1 MKSLVCV
8 AGLLVCASSVALTLE
23 EGFRTPPDSA
33 KPHTWYHMMNGNVT
47 KEGIT
52 CDFEALAKAGIG
64 GVQMFD
70 AGCAIPPGP
79 LKFNSDD
86 WFDMFA
92 HAHREAKRLGLEI
105 CIPNC
110 SGWSSSG
117 GPWNPPANGMKV
129 IRFTETKVAGPRSR
143 WSATLP
149 RETKDNGFYDDIA
162 VLAYPTPKG
171 KAKLSNLP
179 EKMFYARGNVRRD
192 TKPVAKDAL
201 VAKDAV
207 IDLTSKMKKDGTL
220 EWDVP
225 AGDWTILRI
234 GYICN
239 NRMNHPASEK
249 GKGLEVDKLSASA
262 MDYHFEQYVTRLCRT
277 LGIAVG
283 RDDPIAPPK
292 IGETG
297 FNNILVDSYEV
308 GCQNWT
314 QGFDKT
320 FEKRMG
326 YSLTRYLPVFAGRIV
341 GSVEESERFLEDF
354 RRVVADLFA
363 ENYAGRLTELCH
375 QHGLLC
381 SIEPYGSC
389 PSDNLQYG
397 QDIDIPM
404 AEYWSTAARGAHHSG
419 GIGNSRLAATLA
431 HVWGRRYAATES
443 FTASPGSGGRW
454 RTTPYSIKAQG
465 DKVFAAGINR
475 IIYHRFT
482 HQPWPG
488 DKYLPGMTMGRWGMH
503 LDRTQTWWPL
513 AGDWFRYQTRCQWM
527 LQEGTFA
534 ADVLFWCGEE
544 VPLGGTDTKLPA
556 GYDYDYCATK
566 AFLALKVENGRVVAP
581 GGVSYAL
588 LVLPKT
594 DTMSE
599 VCVKKVGELLDA
611 GAKVSSVS
619 RPSRTPGLRGWNGTA
634 RSPSAPYKDLVAS
647 VWAKGV
653 IGKSAA
659 DALSEIGIAP
669 DFATATPDASWI
681 HRRSNDADWYFVA
694 LDNAAPVKFE
704 ASFRQT
710 GRVPEIWD
718 AETGSIRDAA
728 AWREENGRTIV
739 SLDYTISGSAFVVFR
754 RAATGGPRS
763 RAAADAQERVP
774 PAVHPT
780 SVSATV
786 SARPDPV
793 LPEKPHTLV
802 IKKAE
807 YGVFG
812 VERPDCSN
820 VTKLIKPGVPIGV
833 NNAEMGGDPAYQKVK
848 QLEVRYTSVRYEKL
862 KCDIVREGSRYT
874 LPKGTKLIGA
884 WYGLIDP
891 NWNPPVGP
899 TVIDVT
905 EKLASLVKDGKID
918 VIAENELA
926 GRDPLFKTVKKMVV
940 TYVYDGKE
948 HTTTFNEHERFRL
961 PKNRLVAPPPPD
973 WEWRDGKILAWQPL
987 SAEISMS
994 DGTKKTV
1001 AALPSAGVVIPGAWS
1016 VSFPAGWDAPTS
1028 VTFDSLIPWNEHT
1041 DNGIKYFSGTATYRK
1056 RIVPGIEKS
1065 DVESRKSDVG
1075 CRMSDVPSRSPGI
1088 RVMLDL
1094 GVVKDFAEVTVNGK
1108 KFPVLWKPPFRLDI
1122 TDALG
1127 GPRSVAVADAR
1138 ERVPPVIDIEIK
1150 VTNLWPNRL
1159 IGDDT
1164 LYADDCEWNGVPR
1177 RGVKE
1182 FGVKEIP
1189 QWVKDGKPS
1198 PTGRHTFT
1206 TWRHWSKEDDLLPSG
1221 LIGPVMLRGGV
1232 IATCLEPKT
1241 KE

>member
-1 MKSLVCV
+1 MKRFVVNAALAAAIGSALPLC
-8 AGLLVCASSVALTLE
+8 ALTLE
-23 EGFRTPPDSA
+23 DGFKAPPDSA

-79 LKFNSDD
+79 LKFNSDE

-92 HAHREAKRLGLEI
+92 HAHKEAKRLGLEI

-117 GPWNPPANGMKV
+117 GPWNPPENGMKV
-129 IRFTETKVAGPRSR
+129 IRFTETKVKGPANFSGVI
-143 WSATLP
+143 P
-149 RETKDNGFYDDIA
+149 RHKQDNGFYDDIA

-171 KAKLSNLP
+171 NAKLSNLP
-179 EKMFYARGNVRRD
+179 EKMFAARGSVKRD

-201 VAKDAV
+201 VLKV
-207 IDLTSKMKKDGTL
+207 VDLTQQMNKDGSL
-220 EWDVP
+220 EWHVP

-239 NRMNHPASEK
+239 GRCNHPASEK
-249 GKGLEVDKLSASA
+249 GRGLEVDKLSASA
-262 MDYHFEQYVTRLCRT
+262 MDYHFEQYVTRLCKT
-277 LGIAVG
+277 LGIEPG
-283 RDDPIAPPK
+283 K

-308 GCQNWT
+308 GLQNWT

-326 YSLTRYLPVFAGRIV
+326 YSLWRYLPVFAGHIV

-375 QHGLLC
+375 QHGLIC
-381 SIEPYGSC
+381 SIEPYGNC
-389 PSDNLQYG
+389 PADNLQYG

-443 FTASPGSGGRW
+443 FTASPGPGGRW
-454 RTTPYSIKAQG
+454 LTTPYHIKAQG
-465 DKVFAAGINR
+465 DKVFAAGVNR

-488 DKYLPGMTMGRWGMH
+488 NKYLPGMTMGRWGMH

-527 LQEGTFA
+527 LQEGMFA

-556 GYDYDYCATK
+556 GYDYDYCATQ
-566 AFLALKVENGRVVAP
+566 AFLQLKVENGRVVAP

-588 LVLPKT
+588 LVLPNT

-611 GAKVSSVS
+611 GAKISSVS
-619 RPSRTPGLRGWNGTA
+619 RPVRAPGLRGWYGRA
-634 RSPSAPYKDLVAS
+634 VSSKPPYRDLVAS

-653 IGKSAA
+653 IEKSAG
-659 DALSEIGIAP
+659 DALASLGIAP
-669 DFATATPDASWI
+669 DFATETPDASWI
-681 HRRSNDADWYFVA
+681 HRRSADADWYFVA

-710 GRVPEIWD
+710 GRIPEIWD
-718 AETGSIRDAA
+718 AETGCIRDAS
-728 AWREENGRTIV
+728 AWREENDRTIV
-739 SLDYTISGSAFVVFR
+739 SLDYNISGSSFIVFR
-754 RAATGGPRS
+754 KGRAAS
-763 RAAADAQERVP
+763 MMP
-774 PAVHPT
+774 PTAVSSKPPYQHPT
-780 SVSATV
+780 SVNATV
-786 SARPDPV
+786 SVRPDPV
-793 LPEKPHTLV
+793 IKEKPHTLV

-812 VERPDCSN
+812 TERPDCAN
-820 VTKLIKPGVPIGV
+820 VTKLIKPGVTIV
-833 NNAEMGGDPAYQKVK
+833 ANNTSMGGDPAVNKVK
-848 QLEVRYTSVRYEKL
+848 QLEVRYTTIRHGKL
-862 KCDIVREGSRYT
+862 KRDVVNEGSRYT
-874 LPKGTKLIGA
+874 MPKGTRLIGA
-884 WYGLIDP
+884 WYGVIDP
-891 NWNPPVGP
+891 EWNPPVGP

-905 EKLASLVKDGKID
+905 EKLASLVKNGEID
-918 VIAENELA
+918 VVAENELA
-926 GRDPLFKTVKKMVV
+926 GRDPLFKTVKQMVV

-948 HTTTFNEHERFRL
+948 YTVTLKEHERFKL
-961 PKNRLVAPPPPD
+961 PANKLTPPPPPD
-973 WEWRDGKILAWQPL
+973 WEWKCGKILAWQPL
-987 SAEISMS
+987 SAEIALS

-1001 AALPSAGVVIPGAWS
+1001 AALPQVGVLVPGPWNVA
-1016 VSFPAGWDAPTS
+1016 FPAGWDAPAS
-1028 VTFDSLIPWNEHT
+1028 ATFDSLIPWNEHN
-1041 DNGIKYFSGTATYRK
+1041 DNGIKYFSGTATYTK
-1056 RIVPGIEKS
+1056 RIDCEEALALVANS
-1065 DVESRKSDVG
+1065 D
-1075 CRMSDVPSRSPGI
+1075 

-1094 GVVKDFAEVTVNGK
+1094 GVVKNFAEVTVNGK
-1108 KFPVLWKPPFRLDI
+1108 KFPVLWKPPFRVDI
-1122 TDALG
+1122 TDAIQRVG
-1127 GPRSVAVADAR
+1127 DNAPYHRGDPNGRAACPQAAADA
-1138 ERVPPVIDIEIK
+1138 IDIEIK
-1150 VTNLWPNRL
+1150 VTNLWPNRI

-1164 LYADDCEWNGVPR
+1164 LYADDCEWEGKPR

-1221 LIGPVMLRGGV
+1221 LIGPVILRGGQL
-1232 IATCLEPKT
+1232 CK
-1241 KE
+1241 

>member
-1 MKSLVCV
+1 MKYLLIV
-8 AGLLVCASSVALTLE
+8 AFFAALGPIRAQTLE
-23 EGFRTPPDSA
+23 EGFKAPPDSA

-79 LKFNSDD
+79 LKFNSDA

-92 HAHREAKRLGLEI
+92 HAHKEAKRLGLEI

-129 IRFTETKVAGPRSR
+129 VRFTETAATGPSR
-143 WSATLP
+143 FSGVLP
-149 RETKDNGFYDDIA
+149 REKKDNGFYDDIA
-162 VLAYPTPKG
+162 VLAYPTPKE
-171 KAKLSNLP
+171 KANISNLAN
-179 EKMFYARGNVRRD
+179 KTFASRGNVNRD
-192 TKPVAKDAL
+192 TKSAPKNAV

-239 NRMNHPASEK
+239 GRCNHPASEK
-249 GKGLEVDKLSASA
+249 GRGLEVDKLSASA
-262 MDYHFEQYVTRLCRT
+262 MDYHFDQYVTRLCKT
-277 LGIAVG
+277 LGIEPG
-283 RDDPIAPPK
+283 K

-308 GCQNWT
+308 GLQNWT

-326 YSLTRYLPVFAGRIV
+326 YSLTRYLPVFAGRTV
-341 GSVEESERFLEDF
+341 GSTEETERFLEDF

-381 SIEPYGSC
+381 SIEPYGNC
-389 PSDNLQYG
+389 PADNLQYG

-443 FTASPGSGGRW
+443 FTASPGPGGRW
-454 RTTPYSIKAQG
+454 LTTPYHIKAQG

-488 DKYLPGMTMGRWGMH
+488 NKYVPGMTMGRWGMH

-513 AGDWFRYQTRCQWM
+513 ANDWFRYQARCQWM

-566 AFLALKVENGRVVAP
+566 AFMALKVVNGRVVTP

-594 DTMSE
+594 DTMSKA
-599 VCVKKVGELLDA
+599 CVRKVGELLDA
-611 GAKVSSVS
+611 GAKICSVS
-619 RPSRTPGLRGWNGTA
+619 RPWRTPGLRVVFGRDEDREP
-634 RSPSAPYKDLVAS
+634 RSTLVAS
-647 VWAKGV
+647 VWSKGV
-653 IGKSAA
+653 IKKSAG
-659 DALSEIGIAP
+659 DAIASLGIAP
-669 DFATATPDASWI
+669 DFTTETPDASWI
-681 HRRSNDADWYFVA
+681 HRRSADADWYFVA
-694 LDNAAPVKFE
+694 LDNAAPTKFE

-718 AETGSIRDAA
+718 AETGCIRDAS

-739 SLDYTISGSAFVVFR
+739 SLDYPISGSSFVVFR
-754 RAATGGPRS
+754 RKATATPHVTG
-763 RAAADAQERVP
+763 VK
-774 PAVHPT
+774 
-780 SVSATV
+780 ATV
-786 SARPDPV
+786 SVRPDPA
-793 LPEKPHTLV
+793 LEEKPHTLV

-807 YGVFG
+807 YGVFDSG
-812 VERPDCSN
+812 RPDCAD
-820 VTKLIKPGVPIGV
+820 VTKLIKPGVTIYV
-833 NNAEMGGDPAYQKVK
+833 NNTTMGGDPIFGQVK
-848 QLEVRYTSVRYEKL
+848 RFEA
-862 KCDIVREGSRYT
+862 RYT
-874 LPKGTKLIGA
+874 LNGKAKSDIVAEGANYCLPKDAQLIGA

-891 NWNPPVGP
+891 EWRAPEGP
-899 TVIDVT
+899 TVVDVT
-905 EKLASLVKDGKID
+905 EKIASLVKNGEID
-918 VIAENELA
+918 VVVENELA
-926 GRDPLFKTVKKMVV
+926 GRDPLFRTVKKMVV
-940 TYVYDGKE
+940 TYVYDDKE
-948 HTTTFNEHERFRL
+948 YTMTFKEHERFKL
-961 PKNRLVAPPPPD
+961 PGNKLAPPPPPD
-973 WEWRDGKILAWQPL
+973 WEWKCGKILAWQPM
-987 SAEISMS
+987 SADVAMS
-994 DGTKKTV
+994 DGTTKRV
-1001 AALPSAGVVIPGAWS
+1001 AALPPSGVAVPGPWRVA
-1016 VSFPAGWDAPTS
+1016 FPAGWDAPAST
-1028 VTFDSLIPWNEHT
+1028 TFDTLVQWNEH
-1041 DNGIKYFSGTATYRK
+1041 DNPGIKYFSGTATYRK
-1056 RIVPGIEKS
+1056 SVKCKMESVKLEQGDRI
-1065 DVESRKSDVG
+1065 
-1075 CRMSDVPSRSPGI
+1075 
-1088 RVMLDL
+1088 MLDL
-1094 GVVKDFAEVTVNGK
+1094 GAVKNFAEVTVNGK

-1122 TDALG
+1122 TDAVKG
-1127 GPRSVAVADAR
+1127 TDA
-1138 ERVPPVIDIEIK
+1138 IDLEIK

-1159 IGDDT
+1159 IGDDR
-1164 LYADDCEWNGVPR
+1164 LYADDCEWVGNMR

-1182 FGVKEIP
+1182 IGVREIPKWVKE
-1189 QWVKDGKPS
+1189 GKPS

-1206 TWRHWSKEDDLLPSG
+1206 TWKHWSKEDNLLPSG
-1221 LIGPVMLRGGV
+1221 LIGPVCLRFGTFAKPV
-1232 IATCLEPKT
+1232 ESD
-1241 KE
+1241 

>member
-1 MKSLVCV
+1 MKTRMV
-8 AGLLVCASSVALTLE
+8 AAVAAVCAWASAPAGALTLE
-23 EGFRTPPDSA
+23 EGFKAPPDSA

-79 LKFNSDD
+79 MKFNSDD

-129 IRFTETKVAGPRSR
+129 VRFTETAAKGPSR
-143 WSATLP
+143 FSGKLP
-149 RETKDNGFYDDIA
+149 REKKDNGFYDDIA

-171 KAKLSNLP
+171 KAKISNLA
-179 EKMFYARGNVRRD
+179 EKTFAARGSVKRD
-192 TKPVAKDAL
+192 AKPVAADAV
-201 VAKDAV
+201 VAKDSV
-207 IDLTSKMKKDGTL
+207 IDLTSMMKKDGTL

-239 NRMNHPASEK
+239 GRCNHPASEK

-262 MDYHFEQYVTRLCRT
+262 MDYHFDQYVTRLCKT
-277 LGIAVG
+277 LGIEPG
-283 RDDPIAPPK
+283 K

-308 GCQNWT
+308 NVQNWT

-326 YSLTRYLPVFAGRIV
+326 YSLVRYLPVFAGRIV
-341 GSVEESERFLEDF
+341 GSTEETERFLEDF

-381 SIEPYGSC
+381 SIEPYGNC
-389 PSDNLQYG
+389 PADNLQYG

-419 GIGNSRLAATLA
+419 NIGNSRLAATLA

-443 FTASPGSGGRW
+443 FTASPGPGGRW
-454 RTTPYSIKAQG
+454 LTTPYHIKAQG

-488 DKYLPGMTMGRWGMH
+488 NKYLPGMTMGRWGMH

-513 AGDWFRYQTRCQWM
+513 ANDWFRYQARCQWM

-544 VPLGGTDTKLPA
+544 VPLGGTDTNLPA

-566 AFLALKVENGRVVAP
+566 AFMALKVVNGRVVTP

-594 DTMSE
+594 DTMSKA
-599 VCVKKVGELLDA
+599 CVRKVGELLDA
-611 GAKVSSVS
+611 GAKICSVS
-619 RPSRTPGLRGWNGTA
+619 RPMRTPGLRGWMGGPRSVAASDGTE
-634 RSPSAPYKDLVAS
+634 PVPPYQSLVAS
-647 VWAKGV
+647 VWSKGV
-653 IGKSAA
+653 IKKSAG
-659 DALSEIGIAP
+659 DAIAELGIAP
-669 DFATATPDASWI
+669 DFICEQPDVSWI
-681 HRRSNDADWYFVA
+681 HRTGGSRSVAASDGTEPVPPADWYFVA
-694 LDNAAPVKFE
+694 LDNATPTKFE

-710 GRVPEIWD
+710 GRIPEVWD
-718 AETGSIRDAA
+718 AETGSIREAS

-739 SLDYTISGSAFVVFR
+739 SLDYPISGSAFVVFR
-754 RAATGGPRS
+754 KGRATARPHTTG
-763 RAAADAQERVP
+763 VK
-774 PAVHPT
+774 
-780 SVSATV
+780 ATV
-786 SARPDPV
+786 SVRPDPK
-793 LPEKPHTLV
+793 LPEKTHTLV

-807 YGVFG
+807 YGVFDG
-812 VERPDCSN
+812 AERPECAN
-820 VTKLIKPGVPIGV
+820 VTKLIKPGVTV
-833 NNAEMGGDPAYQKVK
+833 VANNASMGGDPSFGNVK
-848 QLEVRYTSVRYEKL
+848 QLEVRYTLNGKAKS
-862 KCDIVREGSRYT
+862 DIVAEGAKYC
-874 LPKGTKLIGA
+874 LPKGAQLIGA

-891 NWNPPVGP
+891 EWRAPEGP
-899 TVIDVT
+899 TVVDVT
-905 EKLASLVKDGKID
+905 EKLASLVKDGTIN
-918 VIAENELA
+918 VAAENELA
-926 GRDPLFKTVKKMVV
+926 GCDPLFKTVKKMIV

-948 HTTTFNEHERFRL
+948 TTATFREHDSFKL
-961 PKNRLVAPPPPD
+961 PANKIAPPPPPD
-973 WEWRDGKILAWQPL
+973 WEWRDGKILAWQPM
-987 SAEISMS
+987 SADVAMS
-994 DGTKKTV
+994 DGTTKKV
-1001 AALPSAGVVIPGAWS
+1001 AAIPPAGVAVPGPWRVA
-1016 VSFPAGWDAPTS
+1016 FPAGWEAPAST
-1028 VTFDSLIPWNEHT
+1028 TFDTLVRWDEH
-1041 DNGIKYFSGTATYRK
+1041 DDPGIKYFSGTATYRK
-1056 RIVPGIEKS
+1056 QVNL
-1065 DVESRKSDVG
+1065 DVG
-1075 CRMSDVPSRSPGI
+1075 CRKSNAASTCQGD

-1094 GVVKDFAEVTVNGK
+1094 GVVKNFAEVTVNGK

-1122 TDALG
+1122 TDAVKTA
-1127 GPRSVAVADAR
+1127 SVQQQAC
-1138 ERVPPVIDIEIK
+1138 IDLEVK

-1159 IGDDT
+1159 IGDDR
-1164 LYADDCEWNGVPR
+1164 LYADDCEWAGKTR

-1182 FGVKEIP
+1182 FGVREIP

-1221 LIGPVMLRGGV
+1221 LIGPVVVRFGKV
-1232 IATCLEPKT
+1232 AE
-1241 KE
+1241 